1 METSAKITKSMRNED
16 VVRNWWVVDATNL
29 TLGRLATQVARIL
42 RGKHKAW
49 FTPHI
54 DCGDFVIV
62 TNAEKIQLQGKRPDQ
77 KEYFHYTGYPG
88 GARFKKFTE
97 MINTKPEYVVEHAVK
112 GMLPK
117 NKLGRQIVKKLKV
130 YAGSEHPHV
139 AQKPKV
145 IEFN

>member
-16 VVRNWWVVDATNL
+16 VVRNWWVVDASNQ

-54 DCGDFVIV
+54 DCGDFVII
-62 TNAEKIQLQGKRPDQ
+62 TNAEKIQVQGKRPGQ
-77 KEYFHYTGYPG
+77 KEYFHHTGYPG
-88 GARFKKFTE
+88 GARYKKFSE
-97 MINTKPEYVVEHAVK
+97 MIKTKPEFVVEHAVK

-117 NKLGRQIVKKLKV
+117 NKLGRQIAKKLKV
-130 YAGSEHPHV
+130 YSGSEHPHV
-139 AQKPKV
+139 AQKPQT
-145 IEFN
+145 IAFN

>member
-16 VVRNWWVVDATNL
+16 VLRNWWVVDATNL